1 LLYFE
6 FQNKYE
12 LYRIRLERTRRRIG
26 QIRGIYMF
34 QNNLIPLYMFISP
47 LKKNHKDYVKKLEEV
62 DALKKNYLG
71 LFQKYKKKLNQLDES
86 IKK

>member
-1 LLYFE
+1 
-6 FQNKYE
+6 
-12 LYRIRLERTRRRIG
+12 
-26 QIRGIYMF
+26 MF
-34 QNNLIPLYMFISP
+34 TLP